1 MANYEEILMDTRERL
16 ARVETQIQTIG
27 TNQEKIQESLDTII
41 LSVNRYSTITKVIAA
56 GIGIAFRPIP
66 VFDGRAG
73 FLLA

>member
-27 TNQEKIQESLDTII
+27 TNQEKNQESLDTII

-56 GIGIAFRPIP
+56 GIGIAATFIAEHIP
-66 VFDGRAG
+66 WR
-73 FLLA
+73 